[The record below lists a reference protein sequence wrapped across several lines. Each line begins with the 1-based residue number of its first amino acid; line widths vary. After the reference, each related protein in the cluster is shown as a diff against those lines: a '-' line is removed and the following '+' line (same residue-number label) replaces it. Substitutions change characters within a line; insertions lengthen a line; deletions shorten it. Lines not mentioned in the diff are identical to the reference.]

1 MEEKNM
7 MEKLENTLSAANTE
21 LLESAEIE
29 GFSEASESEELT
41 INYENSEPSEPA
53 KPAENTESFDSL
65 ENSETSENSEN
76 TEEVQNLEEE
86 HEDGALVYVEKE
98 HFNVYDFD
106 KTVLPYDST
115 AAFFIFCLKRQL
127 SLIFAVI
134 PAALSF
140 PLFKLGIITKTRCK
154 EIFYRF
160 LTKLEDVDELVELF
174 WRIKKRDFYPWYLS
188 QKRSSDLIISASPD
202 FLLRPICD
210 ELGVRLIA
218 SRVDKHTGKTEGLNN
233 YGMEKLNRFRAE
245 FPMAVIDEFYS
256 DSLSDEPLAFI
267 AKKAF
272 FIKHGRPFPWPEH
285 F

>member
-1 MEEKNM
+1 MKETNK
-7 MEKLENTLSAANTE
+7 MEKLENTPPAADTEVSDSVELAEFSEFSENKE
-21 LLESAEIE
+21 LLELTDDSENMESLEYAET
-29 GFSEASESEELT
+29 A
-41 INYENSEPSEPA
+41 
-53 KPAENTESFDSL
+53 
-65 ENSETSENSEN
+65 ENSETFENSEEA
-76 TEEVQNLEEE
+76 EEAQDAENLEEE
-86 HEDGALVYVEKE
+86 DRLIFVEKE

-134 PAALSF
+134 PAALAF

-188 QKRSSDLIISASPD
+188 QKRSSDLIISASPE

-233 YGMEKLNRFRAE
+233 YGMEKLNRFKAE